1 MTSLA
6 ITVDAQERSR
16 KRSRANIVAEDMMIA
31 SDTAGIKLFVRNNSK
46 DG

>member
-1 MTSLA
+1 MTSLT
-6 ITVDAQERSR
+6 ITVDAKE
-16 KRSRANIVAEDMMIA
+16 KIKEKIRANIVAEDMMIA